1 MSECIIGS
9 TILARPLPNV
19 WVWHISEVPALH
31 VNVCSWEK
39 IGHPREWAR
48 VPPLAAAHRAA
59 MELFS
64 KGEERAE
71 RDAKKA
77 VARLAPQRA
86 DSSNPESKRNPQST
100 HAPMAI
106 DGVAAWPPRGPALG
120 SRFFAWAGS
129 FLYQRHDCV
138 APLHQRP

>member
-1 MSECIIGS
+1 MAHWAGAEV
-9 TILARPLPNV
+9 R
-19 WVWHISEVPALH
+19 VWHISEVPARH

-48 VPPLAAAHRAA
+48 VPSLAAAHRAA

-77 VARLAPQRA
+77 VARLAPHEQIAQSGEREESPKHARA
-86 DSSNPESKRNPQST
+86 NG
-100 HAPMAI
+100 H
-106 DGVAAWPPRGPALG
+106 
-120 SRFFAWAGS
+120 
-129 FLYQRHDCV
+129 
-138 APLHQRP
+138 